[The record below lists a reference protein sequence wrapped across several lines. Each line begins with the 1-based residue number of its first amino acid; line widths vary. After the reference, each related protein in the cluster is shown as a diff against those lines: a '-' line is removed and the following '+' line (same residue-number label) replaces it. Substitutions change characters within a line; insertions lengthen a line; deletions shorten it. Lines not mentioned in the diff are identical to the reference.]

1 MPSIM
6 MAFESDDNGKKI
18 GWQKDKIHRRKSSV
32 IFLPSDFFAI
42 LLPLGTNRKEP
53 SKNSRIK
60 AVTDG
65 ATHDPHA
72 VKLDKPSAVCQ
83 DMCTGE

>member
-32 IFLPSDFFAI
+32 IFLPFFSPWERI
-42 LLPLGTNRKEP
+42 GRSNNRKEP
-53 SKNSRIK
+53 SKNSTIK
-60 AVTDG
+60 ESSTPAIY
-65 ATHDPHA
+65 
-72 VKLDKPSAVCQ
+72 
-83 DMCTGE
+83 